1 MDTTK
6 LHTFVLCAYGERR
19 YLEDCVRSLLGQ
31 TVRSHI
37 LISTSTPNALIKGIA
52 ERYELPLFINT
63 GERGITGDWNFA
75 MSQAK
80 TPYVTIA
87 HQDDLYEP
95 TYTESILK
103 RAQKSKCP
111 ILIFTEYFE
120 IRDGERVYKNQLLR
134 IKRLMN
140 LGYRLFPNSKWARLR
155 VLSVGNSICCPSVTY
170 AADACEGFRF
180 DGGFKF
186 ACDWD
191 AWDRLA
197 RQKGAFLCIAK
208 PLVGHRIHEESETTK
223 QTATDGR
230 AREEYTMFR
239 RYWGEG
245 MARRLAKFYAKGA
258 DSNQL

>member
-1 MDTTK
+1 MDKTQ
-6 LHTFVLCAYGERR
+6 LHTFVLCAYGESP
-19 YLEDCVRSLLGQ
+19 YLEACVESLTRQ
-31 TVRSHI
+31 TLRSHI
-37 LISTSTPNALIKGIA
+37 LISTSTPNALIEGIA
-52 ERYELPLFINT
+52 ARYGIPLFVNT
-63 GERGITGDWNFA
+63 GEKGITGDWNFA
-75 MSQAK
+75 VAQAD

-95 TYTESILK
+95 TYTESVLRK
-103 RAQKSKCP
+103 AQKSKRP

-120 IRDGERVYKNQLLR
+120 IRNGERVYKNKLLR
-134 IKRLMN
+134 IKRIMN
-140 LGYRLFPNSKWARLR
+140 LGFRLFPRSRWARLR
-155 VLSVGNSICCPSVTY
+155 VLSLGNSICCPAVTY
-170 AADACEGFRF
+170 AADACKDFRF
-180 DGGFKF
+180 DGSFQF

-197 RQKGAFLCIAK
+197 RRKGAFLYVGE

-239 RYWGEG
+239 RYWGES
-245 MARRLAKFYAKGA
+245 MARRLSKFYAKGA

>member
-1 MDTTK
+1 METTTM
-6 LHTFVLCAYGERR
+6 HTFVLCAYGESP
-19 YLEDCVRSLLGQ
+19 YLESCVDTLLNQ
-31 TVRSHI
+31 TVHSRI
-37 LISTSTPNALIKGIA
+37 LICTSTPNALINGIA
-52 ERYELPLFINT
+52 ERYGLPLLVNM

-75 MSQAK
+75 FSQAD

-95 TYTESILK
+95 TYTETVLK
-103 RAQKSKCP
+103 RAERNRRP

-120 IRDGERVYKNQLLR
+120 IRGGERVYKNGLLR

-140 LGYRLFPNSKWARLR
+140 LGYRFFPNSRGARLR
-155 VLSVGNSICCPSVTY
+155 VLSFGNSICCPAVTY
-170 AADACEGFRF
+170 AADACRGFRF
-180 DGGFKF
+180 DGNFKF

-197 RQKGAFLCIAK
+197 RQKGAFLYVRK
-208 PLVGHRIHEESETTK
+208 PLVGHRIHEDSETTK
-223 QTATDGR
+223 QTATEGR

-239 RYWGEG
+239 RYWGER